1 MKFLGSVAVF
11 VCLALTAAFIII
23 MAAPQPASAQ
33 AQFYRNA
40 CDWSINSYCANRRAK
55 GLPTRTGGWAR
66 RNGYSGYTGRG
77 AAPIPATP
85 GPK

>member
-1 MKFLGSVAVF
+1 MKFPGIVAVF
-11 VCLALTAAFIII
+11 VCLALTAAFIV
-23 MAAPQPASAQ
+23 MAAPQPASALM
-33 AQFYRNA
+33 ATYYRNA
-40 CDWSINSYCANRRAK
+40 CAWSITKGCANRRAK
-55 GLPTRTGGWAR
+55 GLPTGTGGWAV